1 MKNYFE
7 KKKDLD
13 RKKLI
18 LTIIILIVILLL
30 AKLIFEKLAKG

>member
-18 LTIIILIVILLL
+18 LTIIILIDCWQS
-30 AKLIFEKLAKG
+30 